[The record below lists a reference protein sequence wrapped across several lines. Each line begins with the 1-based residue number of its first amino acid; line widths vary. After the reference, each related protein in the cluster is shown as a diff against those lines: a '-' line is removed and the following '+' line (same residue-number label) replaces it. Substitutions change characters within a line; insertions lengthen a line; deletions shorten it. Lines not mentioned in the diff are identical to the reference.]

1 MLLRIMTKIMNQ
13 NYIRI
18 WETVKAI
25 PKGRVSSYGQIADLA
40 GLPGRSRLAGTAL
53 SRTPQ
58 ELKLPWYR
66 VLRSSGQIAFPKG
79 SDKALEQKTLLMN
92 EAVEVVNHRV
102 KMQQYAWQPS
112 LDELMFKL
120 KY

>member
-1 MLLRIMTKIMNQ
+1 MTKKYNQ
-13 NYIRI
+13 NYIQI

-25 PKGRVSSYGQIADLA
+25 PKGKVASYGQIADLA

-53 SRTPQ
+53 AHTPTVI
-58 ELKLPWYR
+58 KIPWYR

-79 SDKALEQKTLLMN
+79 SEQALEQKTLLMSEGVKVYN
-92 EAVEVVNHRV
+92 SRVNL
-102 KMQQYAWQPS
+102 KDFGWQPS
-112 LDELMFKL
+112 VDELLFNL

>member
-1 MLLRIMTKIMNQ
+1 MTKTFNQ

-25 PKGRVSSYGQIADLA
+25 PSGKVASYGQIADLA

-53 SRTPQ
+53 ANTPSDI
-58 ELKLPWYR
+58 KIPWYR

-79 SDKALEQKTLLMN
+79 TEKALEQKTLLMA
-92 EAVEVVNHRV
+92 EGIEVNNLRV
-102 KMQQYAWQPS
+102 KLKEFGWKPS
-112 LDELMFKL
+112 VDELLFKL

>member
-1 MLLRIMTKIMNQ
+1 MTVKANQ
-13 NYIRI
+13 NYVRI

-25 PKGRVSSYGQIADLA
+25 PKGKVSSYGQIADLA

-53 SRTPQ
+53 ANTP
-58 ELKLPWYR
+58 KSISIPWYR

-79 SDKALEQKTLLMN
+79 SEKALEQKTLLMA
-92 EAVEVVNHRV
+92 EGVEVKNLRV
-102 KMQQYAWQPS
+102 KLKDYGWKPS
-112 LDELMFKL
+112 FDELMFKL

>member
-1 MLLRIMTKIMNQ
+1 MTKMINQ

-25 PKGRVSSYGQIADLA
+25 PKGKVASYGQIADLA
-40 GLPGRSRLAGTAL
+40 GLPGRSRFAGTAL
-53 SRTPQ
+53 ANTPSDI
-58 ELKLPWYR
+58 KIPWYR

-79 SDKALEQKTLLMN
+79 SEKALEQKTLLMD
-92 EAVEVVNHRV
+92 EGVEVNNLRVNLKHFG
-102 KMQQYAWQPS
+102 WQPTV
-112 LDELMFKL
+112 DELLFKL

>member
-1 MLLRIMTKIMNQ
+1 MTKETNK

-40 GLPGRSRLAGTAL
+40 GLPGRSRLTGTAL
-53 SRTPQ
+53 ANTPSNI
-58 ELKLPWYR
+58 KIPWHR
-66 VLRSSGQIAFPKG
+66 VLRSSGQIAFPKN
-79 SDKALEQKTLLMN
+79 SEKALQQKTLLMTEN
-92 EAVEVVNHRV
+92 VEVNNLRV
-102 KMQQYAWQPS
+102 KLKDYGWKPS
-112 LDELMFKL
+112 LDELLFKL